1 MFALVIYTGKDSKI
15 MLNQGKYKYKKSE
28 VEKRLNLLVLCNIV
42 LLLSL
47 DGLMCGLNYRFI
59 VHHGPQLP
67 YLWLPSQLK
76 KTNIHAIAFASSKK
90 LIATYYLLFNQLIP
104 LTLVVLLEMGKLHY
118 TKNIENDAEMT
129 LEDHFIKN
137 TRGCSV

>member
-1 MFALVIYTGKDSKI
+1 MA
-15 MLNQGKYKYKKSE
+15 
-28 VEKRLNLLVLCNIV
+28 
-42 LLLSL
+42 L

-59 VHHGPQLP
+59 VHYGRSLS

-76 KTNIHAIAFASSKK
+76 KTGIHHVAMASSQK

-104 LTLVVLLEMGKLHY
+104 LTLVVLLEMGKLHF
-118 TKNIENDAEMT
+118 TKNIENDADMF

-137 TRGCSV
+137 ARGCSV